1 MSEPRPLSST
11 VGPPPARRPCILLVS
26 DYLPQDVDVAVH
38 GAFQRLHRHV
48 EALQAIGDVDVIF
61 LWPWHPG
68 AWNEQA
74 RANLAALKKLWALQG
89 RLELIFSRFTCQLGQ
104 IRILLPAWLQRWT
117 GAFGRDGATE
127 HAIAG
132 FAAQN
137 PPDLIFAHRMGAIL
151 PAVRALAGK
160 CPILIDLDDVEH
172 VRMQREAARTKVRLR
187 HLQLALGAWLTGQL
201 EAEALARASMA
212 LVCSESDAG
221 FLRRTSKAGR
231 IALLPNAAPEREAPP
246 PASTPTALFVGMVRY
261 WPNAEGLI
269 WLVREVWPLVRREI
283 PAARLILAGLGS
295 DELGLGDPASGVEAL
310 GFVADLAPLYAA
322 ARIALCP
329 LHIASGTRIKIIEAA
344 MFARASLSTPIGT
357 EGLAFEAGRD
367 IALAEDAPGFAKT
380 CVALLNDGESAARLG
395 QAARQ
400 TALRLYSPASVSA
413 ELARLCREALAG
425 R

>member
-1 MSEPRPLSST
+1 MDESHPLSPAD
-11 VGPPPARRPCILLVS
+11 GPTPARRPRILLVS
-26 DYLPQDVDVAVH
+26 DYLPQDVNVAVH
-38 GAFQRLHRHV
+38 GAFQRLRRHV

-61 LWPWHPG
+61 LWPWHPD

-74 RANLAALKKLWALQG
+74 RVNLAALQKLWALQG
-89 RLELIFSRFTCQLGQ
+89 RVELIFSRFTCQLGQ
-104 IRILLPAWLQRWT
+104 LRILLPAWLQRWA
-117 GAFGRDGATE
+117 GPFGRDGATQR
-127 HAIAG
+127 AIAG

-151 PAVRALAGK
+151 PAVRTLAGK
-160 CPILIDLDDVEH
+160 CAILIDLDDIEH
-172 VRMQREAARTKVRLR
+172 VRMQREAARTKAWLR
-187 HLQLALGAWLTGQL
+187 RLQLALGAWLTRQL
-201 EAEALARASMA
+201 EAEALAHASVA
-212 LVCSESDAG
+212 LVCSESDAA
-221 FLRRTSKAGR
+221 FLRRTGKAGR
-231 IALLPNAAPEREAPP
+231 IALLANAAPEREAPP

-269 WLVREVWPLVRREI
+269 WLVREVWPLVRRDL

-310 GFVADLAPLYAA
+310 GFTADLAPLYAA

-329 LHIASGTRIKIIEAA
+329 LHIASGTRIKIVEAA
-344 MFARASLSTPIGT
+344 MFARASLSTRIGA
-357 EGLAFEAGRD
+357 EGLAFEPGRD
-367 IALAEDAPGFAKT
+367 IALAEDAPDFAKA
-380 CVALLNDGESAARLG
+380 CAALLRDGEGAARLG

-400 TALRLYSPASVSA
+400 TAQRLYSPASVSA